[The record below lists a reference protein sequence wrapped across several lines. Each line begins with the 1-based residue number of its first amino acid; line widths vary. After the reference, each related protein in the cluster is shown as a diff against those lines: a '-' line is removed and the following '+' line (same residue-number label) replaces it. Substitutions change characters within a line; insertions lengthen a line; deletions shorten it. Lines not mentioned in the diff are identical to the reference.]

1 MNRFLA
7 LWVLLSLYLYVTGCS
22 EKQKSWE
29 IIDARL
35 ETALEIGNDSLA
47 FLSDPSFIV
56 VDSDKNIIVA
66 DRGQSKLLVF
76 NSSGQFLHEI
86 GERGPGPDEFR
97 DITGMSINDKDEI
110 MVLDRSSQALKVFS
124 VSGEYLKSYKLP
136 SPVTTKVKFHFW
148 ENLQFLFFVRPNLD
162 LDQNHLLHIYSK
174 DFDAVVNE

>member
-1 MNRFLA
+1 
-7 LWVLLSLYLYVTGCS
+7 
-22 EKQKSWE
+22 
-29 IIDARL
+29 
-35 ETALEIGNDSLA
+35 
-47 FLSDPSFIV
+47 

-174 DFDAVVNE
+174 DFDAVVNEAIQFQSLDDFREMDIPLLMGSVGSTLLLENRLLFSP